1 VNAVWSLAVDL
12 AFALHPR
19 VWRWANEGKRKLRE
33 MPVWKRVAR
42 AMLGGVV
49 IGLVW
54 RYFEYSAERLKEEDP
69 ELHERIVAS
78 ARARRR

>member
-1 VNAVWSLAVDL
+1 MNAVWSLAVDL

-19 VWRWANEGKRKLRE
+19 VWRWANEGKRKALE
-33 MPVWKRVAR
+33 LPVWKRVAR

-54 RYFEYSAERLKEEDP
+54 RYFEYSSERLKEEDP
-69 ELHERIVAS
+69 DLYARIHAD
-78 ARARRR
+78 AKARRS